1 MNILDTLALDKPP
14 MTDDKPLPIAHP
26 LEIIPVFR
34 RWPSSVP
41 RNVLYT
47 VIFSSAVALALTA
60 IQNATGASEYALR
73 GYFPAMLV
81 ISNLIGAL
89 VYGSLAALGR
99 LLNGWPRR
107 VRGVKRMLFHIVL
120 LSVCVPLGIGL
131 GNLLVGGVNPL
142 RVLAQRGVLVQSLAI
157 ATLIGILMYFVRLA
171 AERRMQA
178 ALDEARRKEVIASSS
193 RLLAEARL
201 RALQAQI
208 EPHFLYNTLANVV
221 SLIGTQPARAQHM
234 LERFIDYLRASLA
247 ASRGDQTTLAS
258 EAGLLAAYLD
268 VLAVRMGER
277 LRYRIDVPDDLRG
290 FVLAPMLLQ
299 PVVENAI
306 SHGLEPKVEGGEIV
320 ISARV
325 LGDCVC
331 VQVSDTGAGL
341 SEGGAA
347 SKKAGGGVGLSN
359 LRERLRSLHGG
370 AARVELLE
378 NQPCGMTVRLML
390 PLNAS
395 PTSTLSTP

>member
-1 MNILDTLALDKPP
+1 MNITPDTISRKQPA
-14 MTDDKPLPIAHP
+14 IAHP
-26 LEIIPVFR
+26 LEVIPVFR

-47 VIFSSAVALALTA
+47 IIFSCLVALALTA
-60 IQNATGASEYALR
+60 IDKARGASDQMLR
-73 GYFPAMLV
+73 AGFPATLL

-89 VYGSLAALGR
+89 VYGGMFVLNRSLDGWVAR
-99 LLNGWPRR
+99 L
-107 VRGVKRMLFHIVL
+107 RGVRRMLFYVSL
-120 LSVCVPLGIGL
+120 MSVSVPLGIGL
-131 GNLLVGGVNPL
+131 GNVLLRGTSPL
-142 RVLAQRGVLVQSLAI
+142 VVLAQRGVWVYSLAT
-157 ATLIGILMYFVRLA
+157 AVLVGGFMYLVHRSG
-171 AERRMQA
+171 ERRMQ
-178 ALDEARRKEVIASSS
+178 EAMATARNNELIASSQ

-221 SLIGTQPARAQHM
+221 GLIGTQPARAQHM

-247 ASRGDQTTLAS
+247 ASRGDQATLAS
-258 EAGLLAAYLD
+258 EAAMLAAYLD

-290 FVLAPMLLQ
+290 FAIAPMLLQ

-306 SHGLEPKVEGGEIV
+306 THGLEPKLEGGEIV
-320 ISARV
+320 IGARV
-325 LGDCVC
+325 LGDRVC
-331 VQVSDTGAGL
+331 VEISDTGAGL
-341 SEGGAA
+341 AESGAA
-347 SKKAGGGVGLSN
+347 SKKHGGGVGLSN
-359 LRERLRSLHGG
+359 LRERLASLYGG

-395 PTSTLSTP
+395 PTSIPSTP